1 MILFQPKIQYF
12 YGFFSYYI
20 STILGFDYY
29 LQASCVFNCK
39 NRDFFFCV
47 FVRSQMPVLDNNFL
61 KSKIWA
67 YVTNNFNLLESWDLG
82 RVLFAKKNPMG
93 IIIGKRFKQE

>member
-1 MILFQPKIQYF
+1 MITTYKQV
-12 YGFFSYYI
+12 
-20 STILGFDYY
+20 
-29 LQASCVFNCK
+29 VFLTVKTVIFLCI
-39 NRDFFFCV
+39 C
-47 FVRSQMPVLDNNFL
+47 QMPVLDNNFL